1 MPIQNQPG
9 LPPKEWTLGRKITI
23 EGYTGYVHSNIWTE
37 FSHRCTALLFPLPLI
52 LANRLE
58 GNWQWQHHT
67 QQRLPPPVHSL
78 QPSSKT
84 RFWTWDLN
92 FQYFYHSPTSLIH
105 CTFVLDQLLFNLK
118 PKQLSSFEDMVGK
131 TLAHDKIPVK
141 ASPKNPTASL
151 SLESKQ
157 S

>member
-1 MPIQNQPG
+1 MNSGEENNNWGIHGICSLKHLNWVFTQ
-9 LPPKEWTLGRKITI
+9 
-23 EGYTGYVHSNIWTE
+23 VHSSAFSSSTNISLE
-37 FSHRCTALLFPLPLI
+37 GNI
-52 LANRLE
+52 RLE

>member
-1 MPIQNQPG
+1 MNSGEENNNWGIHGICSLKHLNWVFTQ
-9 LPPKEWTLGRKITI
+9 
-23 EGYTGYVHSNIWTE
+23 VHS
-37 FSHRCTALLFPLPLI
+37 SAFPLPLI

-67 QQRLPPPVHSL
+67 QQRLPPPVRSL